1 MGLPSFNPLVFSK
14 ASPAFLAALNAFE
27 LPWDAFSPLFF
38 LALMLAHYLALFRP
52 TLLLL
57 YKSIFYDFLRINI
70 NKSCKKF

>member
-38 LALMLAHYLALFRP
+38 LALMLAQRP
-52 TLLLL
+52 SSTKV
-57 YKSIFYDFLRINI
+57 YPEP
-70 NKSCKKF
+70 